1 MASVD
6 DYLGVI
12 DSDSSD
18 RRTRLKSSLYS
29 AADSSPDAES
39 ALVKISRRSGIP
51 VEALRLDNG
60 QEAKRRITA
69 EDADHLIDNAP
80 ATAELLSDP
89 ETAKAL
95 WDDANAL
102 AQVEGVFKA
111 NAPKDTRSISSG
123 RSPYNP
129 LLPNAFRSG
138 VEQTRLGR
146 IGYQKASG
154 LQVNE
159 TEVDRLDR
167 SIERANQEMRDEG
180 GFIGSFLAP
189 AAQVL
194 GQMFESGKTS
204 LTAGLS
210 GAVAGA
216 GAAAIAGQVGPQVAL
231 PEEIVTVPAAAA
243 AGFGAGMVSG
253 MFKDVMETEGGL
265 AYLELK
271 KLGNVDE
278 DTARAA
284 ALGVG
289 LVNGALEMAGLK
301 FIAAPFK
308 SALKKS
314 LTKQVMERAT
324 TGKAFINFG
333 KDYLA
338 ALGGE
343 TAIEVFQEGS
353 NIIAEEVTK
362 ANSAGDFDPTTVDKV
377 AGRLIDIASQTMR
390 AMAVLALPGAGAHF
404 QANISRAKSA
414 QKQTDFL
421 TALGDTVKS
430 TKSFERLPEKV
441 QELVKRLK
449 EQAGGSVDNV
459 RIPADRWA
467 MLWQDANVDP
477 GDMAEEVMG
486 ERKQYQEALA
496 SGSDIVI
503 PLENFTKLAGTDNYA
518 EILQDVRMNPGEM
531 TPREHAAWLEGRDAE
546 IESILA
552 EAQNEETAAA
562 PDRQVYDDVLG
573 QLIAIGTERGTAER
587 QAALWQATIRTL
599 AARTGQDAMTL
610 YQQYAPTVTRPLPDV
625 LAKRVN
631 VDMQIDPLLDR
642 IRAQDMGPQDAE
654 IFGPSLIEFIRA
666 KGGLKDSGGEL
677 KSRDAGKGIV
687 RKNGMEFDRARE
699 AAVES
704 GYLPEDATISDFLD
718 ALDAEL
724 RGKPRYSPGNQ
735 NNALL
740 EERETLQ
747 QFKDF
752 LDQNGIDLEGM
763 DNEAVR
769 KVLGQGVLFQSAYHG
784 SPHTFDKFSTSA
796 IGTGEGAQAY
806 GYGLYFAGNK
816 EVAEWYKE
824 KLSRDDGTIV
834 RRLLDAINNAGVST
848 STLPMEAFYLF
859 AAEYAYNKG
868 DMAATLKNASK
879 TIRMYESDGQHE
891 EASDLSAVKDAVE
904 SAAANGADFP
914 TVSAGRLYK
923 VELAPEEDEY
933 LLWDKPLSEQSEKVK
948 AALASVSNIAR
959 IYRKQAKFLQ
969 AVAKESKEA
978 AALVEKMMNGPE
990 SLRVDTDEAHENWMK
1005 LKELI
1010 PFDGS
1015 PVDLNDMHDITEELD
1030 EVGRS
1035 GEYIYNMVADNA
1047 AGGPAEASRYL
1058 HSLGIRGIKYLD
1070 GISRGKGE
1078 GNFNY
1083 VIFSDQDVTITQVEQ
1098 RKDGEKRG
1106 FFDLSNNT
1114 IGLLEGA
1121 DLSTFLHESAHFFWT
1136 VMRDLAT
1143 RPDAPP
1149 QIVEDYQTLLAWFGT
1164 DNPQREHLEQFAR
1177 GFEQYLGEGK
1187 APTPELQPLFQRF
1200 KAWMIQ
1206 VYRSLKN
1213 LNVDLTDEVRG
1224 VFDRM
1229 IATDEELKA
1238 ARENVGAKPLF
1249 ATAEEASM
1257 TEAEFAAYQAT
1268 AAEAGQRENERL
1280 TSDLMREYQR
1290 EQEKWWKERRAEVL
1304 SEVEAEAKQ
1313 NPVYEAINL
1322 LTTGKMFDGSE
1333 HPAGPVKLDRDEL
1346 TRRYGKPFLKRLPR
1360 GFNHVYAAEGGTSV
1374 DLVAEMFGFESAD
1387 DMLQQMI
1394 ESPRMRDWVEAETD
1408 IRMRKEYG
1416 DKLTDGTIAED
1427 AMSAVH
1433 SDERARVL
1441 RAELAAI
1448 RKKQRE
1454 VKPYVDAAK
1463 DQGKEERAR
1472 LQKEREYE
1480 RRWFEAET
1488 RMRIAVERGAAQGE
1502 IDRLR
1507 AEVKTAAALRRVS
1520 RQDMYAGIP
1529 PVESFKMAA
1538 ALSIGQKKIF
1548 EIDPFSYA
1556 RAEQKA
1562 AREAFDAAA
1571 KGDYVKAGEAKQ
1583 RQILNHY
1590 LYREAKAAKDD
1601 AEKILQHVK
1610 GVQSKRGQERI
1621 AKAGGP
1627 FLDQVNALLER
1638 YQFQR
1643 TSNAE
1648 LEQRETLRE
1657 WAARMEEEG
1666 LIIPISDEMLEA
1678 ATVINYRQATTDE
1691 LRAFYDALRVI
1702 ESAARQYRD
1711 FRTQNDL
1718 LEWEDVKDDL
1728 VGAIL
1733 NADLKSTGELG
1744 RPNNKMKLR
1753 KGLKVKGAAAWRWF
1767 DAEHLKIEQMVEWLD
1782 SGRIDGPWAKY
1793 FFDMADHAQTKEYD
1807 YHATV
1812 TKALQDLNDL
1822 MPKEWHGRMLDD
1834 TRARLRGIDGAVNRY
1849 TLISIALNTG
1859 NEGNLQRLLDGNMW
1873 NEEELD
1879 AALEELSAEDW
1890 QYIQGVWDIIDSLWP
1905 EIEALQKRMAG
1916 LPPKKVE
1923 AREIQNQHGTFRG
1936 GYFPLVYDPKTSQ
1949 VGEKQAAA
1957 GEDVTGFLKMNYGNA
1972 ATSKGHTKER
1982 METVVARPLLDFEK
1996 VVARHMGKVIKDL
2009 SHREAIF
2016 NLNRILKAPEI
2027 KALLT
2032 DRMGEDY
2039 YRQMRAWMQTLIS
2052 DRADS
2057 LASEVT
2063 LLPRLARGLRTNTA
2077 IVTMGFKISTAL
2089 SQFAG
2094 FGPSVDLVGYR
2105 NMTKGLIQAMAHPG
2119 RVWQTITEKSGEM
2132 RHRAG
2137 TVDRDMKEEL
2147 LKLRGVRGKVA
2158 AVKRTAFILIAM
2170 ADRVVSVPTWLG
2182 GYNKAIG
2189 EGLSEEDAI
2198 RMGDRAVRLSQGAGG
2213 AKDLAAVQ
2221 RENELMKLLTMYY
2234 TPFSALYARL
2244 RDVGHTTKGPKDL
2257 PRAVARTI
2265 ALVILPAV
2273 LGDLLAGR
2281 GPDDDEDDVWW
2292 AARKVTLYPFQ
2303 SVPFVRDV
2311 ANVVFEPKLA
2321 KLGGASAKFKP
2332 GYKITPMEDSVR
2344 KVIKAIENL
2353 SGAWDGDKPW
2363 DDVAWD
2369 AYEASGYIF
2378 GLPTAQTRITGE
2390 YLEDMLTEGDNQDNL
2405 SGIVFRRHK

>member
-60 QEAKRRITA
+60 QEAKRRIAA

-80 ATAELLSDP
+80 ATADLLSDP

-95 WDDANAL
+95 WDDVQELVKIEDVFKQKPVSTMGIASPNDRRAAKRAKSIGGALVEGLKASPELGNQAL
-102 AQVEGVFKA
+102 ARTGQAVAEFVDWSLQAFPDDTGMRRRVSEVAKESADYWKRAAQAKMGTYAPGTAESYAQQAGSSIGTSLLAAPFGMA
-111 NAPKDTRSISSG
+111 GENAALG
-123 RSPYNP
+123 MFG
-129 LLPNAFRSG
+129 LLADG
-138 VEQTRLGR
+138 
-146 IGYQKASG
+146 GY
-154 LQVNE
+154 
-159 TEVDRLDR
+159 
-167 SIERANQEMRDEG
+167 QEMRDKG
-180 GFIGSFLAP
+180 YNPL
-189 AAQVL
+189 
-194 GQMFESGKTS
+194 
-204 LTAGLS
+204 
-210 GAVAGA
+210 VAGTMDA
-216 GAAAIAGQVGPQVAL
+216 SNRIMEGLTEKIGLDRIYKGSDDILKTAIKF
-231 PEEIVTVPAAAA
+231 T
-243 AGFGAGMVSG
+243 
-253 MFKDVMETEGGL
+253 
-265 AYLELK
+265 
-271 KLGNVDE
+271 LGD
-278 DTARAA
+278 
-284 ALGVG
+284 
-289 LVNGALEMAGLK
+289 
-301 FIAAPFK
+301 
-308 SALKKS
+308 
-314 LTKQVMERAT
+314 
-324 TGKAFINFG
+324 
-333 KDYLA
+333 
-338 ALGGE
+338 LGGE
-343 TAIEVFQEGS
+343 EINTVYNAL
-353 NIIAEEVTK
+353 
-362 ANSAGDFDPTTVDKV
+362 VDKV
-377 AGRLIDIASQTMR
+377 TIKPDMTWGDLAQQVVDTAIVTGIAGPLQGASMT
-390 AMAVLALPGAGAHF
+390 GAARVSETLYTAYER
-404 QANISRAKSA
+404 QQSIK
-414 QKQTDFL
+414 QQTDFL

-531 TPREHAAWLEGRDAE
+531 TPREHAEWLKGKDAE

-552 EAQNEETAAA
+552 EVQNEDNAAA

-573 QLIAIGTERGTAER
+573 QLLAIGTERGTAER
-587 QAALWQATIRTL
+587 QAALWQATMRTL

-610 YQQYAPTVTRPLPDV
+610 YRQYAPSITRPLPDV

-654 IFGPSLIEFIRA
+654 IFGPSLIEFIRS

-677 KSRDAGKGIV
+677 KSRDVKGGII

-704 GYLPEDATISDFLD
+704 GYLPEESTISDFLD

-763 DNEAVR
+763 SNEEVR
-769 KVLGQGVLFQSAYHG
+769 KVLGQGVLFQSAWHG
-784 SPHTFDKFSTSA
+784 SPHTFGKFSLDA

-806 GYGLYFAGNK
+806 GYGLYFAGSK
-816 EVAEWYKE
+816 EVAEWHKE

-933 LLWDKPLSEQSEKVK
+933 LLWDKPLSEQSEKVR
-948 AALASVSNIAR
+948 AALKKEIDNLVSPEEQTR
-959 IYRKQAKFLQ
+959 FYRHNGQLYSEKTAPLRMKGESFYKFLSRRRGQ
-969 AVAKESKEA
+969 EV
-978 AALVEKMMNGPE
+978 
-990 SLRVDTDEAHENWMK
+990 
-1005 LKELI
+1005 
-1010 PFDGS
+1010 
-1015 PVDLNDMHDITEELD
+1015 HDKS
-1030 EVGRS
+1030 S
-1035 GEYIYNMVADNA
+1035 GAIRNEPDDKW
-1047 AGGPAEASRYL
+1047 ASEYL

-1114 IGLLEGA
+1114 IGLLENA

-1143 RPDAPP
+1143 RPDAPE

-1238 ARENVGAKPLF
+1238 ARENVGAKPIF
-1249 ATAEEASM
+1249 ATAEEAGM
-1257 TEAEFAAYQAT
+1257 TEAEFAAYQET
-1268 AAEAGQRENERL
+1268 AAAAGRKEEERL

-1290 EQEKWWKERRAEVL
+1290 EQEKWWKERRAEVR

-1313 NPVYEAINL
+1313 NPVYEAINI

-1374 DLVAEMFGFESAD
+1374 DLVAEMFGFESVD

-1463 DQGKEERAR
+1463 DQGKEEQAR

-1691 LRAFYDALRVI
+1691 LWAFYDALRVI
-1702 ESAARQYRD
+1702 ESAARQYRE

-1834 TRARLRGIDGAVNRY
+1834 TSARLRGIDGAVNRY

-1859 NEGNLQRLLDGNMW
+1859 NDGNMQHLLDGNMW

-1905 EIEALQKRMAG
+1905 EIEALQKRMTG

-1972 ATSKGHTKER
+1972 STPKGHTKER

-2105 NMTKGLIQAMAHPG
+2105 NMTKALIQAMAHPG
-2119 RVWQTITEKSGEM
+2119 RVWQTIAEKSGEM
-2132 RHRAG
+2132 RHRAR
-2137 TVDRDMKEEL
+2137 TIDRDMKEEL
-2147 LKLRGVRGKVA
+2147 MKLRGVRGKAA
-2158 AVKRTAFILIAM
+2158 AVKRTAFILTAM
-2170 ADRVVSVPTWLG
+2170 ADRVVSVPTWLA

-2189 EGLSEEDAI
+2189 EGLSEGDAI
-2198 RMGDRAVRLSQGAGG
+2198 RMGDRAVRLSQGGGG

-2234 TPFSALYARL
+2234 TPFSALYAQL
-2244 RDVGHTTKGPKDL
+2244 RDVGHTTRGPKDL

-2369 AYEASGYIF
+2369 AFEASGYLF

>member
-60 QEAKRRITA
+60 QEAKRRIAA

-80 ATAELLSDP
+80 ATADLLSDP

-95 WDDANAL
+95 WDDAQALVGVEDVFKVKPVNPMSIASPNDRSAAKRAPGVMRALWEGAKASPELVNQSLARTGQAVAEFVDWSLQVFPDDTGVRKRVSEIAKDSADYWKRAAKAKMGTYAPGSAESYAQQAGSSIGTSAL
-102 AQVEGVFKA
+102 AAPFGMGGE
-111 NAPKDTRSISSG
+111 NAALAMFGLFADG
-123 RSPYNP
+123 
-129 LLPNAFRSG
+129 
-138 VEQTRLGR
+138 
-146 IGYQKASG
+146 GY
-154 LQVNE
+154 
-159 TEVDRLDR
+159 
-167 SIERANQEMRDEG
+167 QEMRDAG
-180 GFIGSFLAP
+180 YNPLA
-189 AAQVL
+189 A
-194 GQMFESGKTS
+194 
-204 LTAGLS
+204 
-210 GAVAGA
+210 GAVDVSNRIMEGLTEKI
-216 GAAAIAGQVGPQVAL
+216 GLDRIYKGGDDVLKTAIKF
-231 PEEIVTVPAAAA
+231 T
-243 AGFGAGMVSG
+243 
-253 MFKDVMETEGGL
+253 
-265 AYLELK
+265 
-271 KLGNVDE
+271 LGD
-278 DTARAA
+278 
-284 ALGVG
+284 
-289 LVNGALEMAGLK
+289 
-301 FIAAPFK
+301 
-308 SALKKS
+308 
-314 LTKQVMERAT
+314 
-324 TGKAFINFG
+324 
-333 KDYLA
+333 
-338 ALGGE
+338 LGGE
-343 TAIEVFQEGS
+343 EINTIYNAISDKVNLKPDMTWGDLAQQVLDTAIVTG
-353 NIIAEEVTK
+353 IAGPLQGASMSGAARVSESLY
-362 ANSAGDFDPTTVDKV
+362 SAYERRNAIK
-377 AGRLIDIASQTMR
+377 Q
-390 AMAVLALPGAGAHF
+390 
-404 QANISRAKSA
+404 
-414 QKQTDFL
+414 QTDFL
-421 TALGDTVKS
+421 TALGDSVKS

-459 RIPADRWA
+459 YIPADRWS
-467 MLWQDANVDP
+467 MLWQDANLDP
-477 GDMAEEVMG
+477 GDVAEEILG
-486 ERKQYQEALA
+486 DRQQYQEAVA
-496 SGSDIVI
+496 ANSDIVI
-503 PLENFTKLAGTDNYA
+503 PLENFIKLAGTDNYN
-518 EILQDVRMNPGEM
+518 EILNDVRLNPGEM
-531 TPREHAAWLEGRDAE
+531 TPREHAEWTQNMDAE
-546 IESILA
+546 VERILA
-552 EAQNEETAAA
+552 EAQGEEAAAA

-573 QLIAIGTERGTAER
+573 QLIAIGTERGTAEK
-587 QAALWQATIRTL
+587 QAALWQATMRTL
-599 AARTGQDAMTL
+599 AARAGTDAMTL
-610 YQQYAPTVTRPLPDV
+610 FRQYAPTVTRPLPDV
-625 LAKRVN
+625 LAKRVS
-631 VDMQIDPLLDR
+631 VDMQIDPLIDR
-642 IRAQDMGPQDAE
+642 LRAGDLGAKEAD
-654 IFGPSLIEFIRA
+654 IFGPSLIEFIRS

-687 RKNGMEFDRARE
+687 RKNGMELDRARE

-763 DNEAVR
+763 SNEEVR
-769 KVLGQGVLFQSAYHG
+769 KVLGQGATQGAMWQYPAISPEDAKVAKQQVVAALATVAPESTRAMQLEIMLGQYNAIIDGGASYADFQPAALFQSAWHG
-784 SPHTFDKFSTSA
+784 SPHTFGKFSLDA

-806 GYGLYFAGNK
+806 GYGLYFAGSK

-948 AALASVSNIAR
+948 AAISDDKKLDEWFNSQKRRDAGVKLSQRAPW
-959 IYRKQAKFLQ
+959 
-969 AVAKESKEA
+969 E
-978 AALVEKMMNGPE
+978 
-990 SLRVDTDEAHENWMK
+990 DTDSVTGRDFYRTLSDMIGRDNHE
-1005 LKELI
+1005 
-1010 PFDGS
+1010 
-1015 PVDLNDMHDITEELD
+1015 
-1030 EVGRS
+1030 RS
-1035 GEYIYNMVADNA
+1035 NGAIRNEPDDKA
-1047 AGGPAEASRYL
+1047 ASEYL

-1070 GISRGKGE
+1070 GTSRGKGE
-1078 GNFNY
+1078 GNYNY
-1083 VIFSDQDVTITQVEQ
+1083 VIFNDMDVTITQVEQ
-1098 RKDGEKRG
+1098 RNNGTKRG

-1114 IGLLEGA
+1114 IGLLENA

-1143 RPDAPP
+1143 RPDAPE

-1229 IATDEELKA
+1229 IATDEEIKA
-1238 ARENVGAKPLF
+1238 AREGVGAKPIF
-1249 ATAEEASM
+1249 ATAEEAGM
-1257 TEAEFAAYQAT
+1257 TEAEFAAYQSD
-1268 AAEAGQRENERL
+1268 AAKAGQREEERL

-1322 LTTGKMFDGSE
+1322 LTTGKLFDGTE
-1333 HPAGPVKLDRDEL
+1333 HPAGPMKLDKEEL
-1346 TRRYGKPFLKRLPR
+1346 TRRYGKEFLKRLPR
-1360 GFNHVYAAEGGTSV
+1360 GFHHIYATEGGTSV
-1374 DLVAEMFGFESAD
+1374 DLVAEAFGFDSGDA
-1387 DMLQQMI
+1387 MLQQMI
-1394 ESPRMRDWVEAETD
+1394 EAPKLKDWVEAETD

-1433 SDERARVL
+1433 SDERAKVL

-1463 DQGKEERAR
+1463 DQGKEEQAR

-1691 LRAFYDALRVI
+1691 LWAFYDALRVI
-1702 ESAARQYRD
+1702 ESAARQYRE

-1859 NEGNLQRLLDGNMW
+1859 NEGNLQQLLDGNMW

-1905 EIEALQKRMAG
+1905 EIEALQKRMTG

-1972 ATSKGHTKER
+1972 ATFKGHTKER

-2016 NLNRILKAPEI
+2016 NLNRILRAPEI

-2105 NMTKGLIQAMAHPG
+2105 NMTKALIQAMAHPG

-2137 TVDRDMKEEL
+2137 TIDRDMKEEL
-2147 LKLRGVRGKVA
+2147 MKLRGVRGKAA
-2158 AVKRTAFILIAM
+2158 AVKRTAFILTAM
-2170 ADRVVSVPTWLG
+2170 ADRVVSVPTWLA

-2189 EGLSEEDAI
+2189 EGLSEGDAI
-2198 RMGDRAVRLSQGAGG
+2198 RMGDRAVRLSQGGGG

-2244 RDVGHTTKGPKDL
+2244 RDVGHTTRGPKDL

-2273 LGDLLAGR
+2273 LSDLLVGR

-2369 AYEASGYIF
+2369 AFEASGYLF